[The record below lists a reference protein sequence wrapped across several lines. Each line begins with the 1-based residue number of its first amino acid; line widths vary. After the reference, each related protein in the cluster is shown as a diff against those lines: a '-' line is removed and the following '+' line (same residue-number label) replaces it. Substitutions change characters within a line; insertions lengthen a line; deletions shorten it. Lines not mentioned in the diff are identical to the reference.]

1 MLLGTANDKDTAEPG
16 VMISPGARVGGP
28 PEHAAPRLILPK
40 QISQW
45 KKAVNDWL
53 DAQEASRI
61 AADGYDRYAAWGLA
75 APDSKV
81 TTPEESPS
89 LSGHGPVV

>member
-16 VMISPGARVGGP
+16 VMISPGARVSGP
-28 PEHAAPRLILPK
+28 PDDAPPRLVLPK

-53 DAQEASRI
+53 DAQAASRI
-61 AADGYDRYAAWGLA
+61 AADGYDREKPISADNKPPGTVVGPDGLPLA
-75 APDSKV
+75 AP
-81 TTPEESPS
+81 
-89 LSGHGPVV
+89 